1 MLLLRYL
8 LILSCFGLFAAVAG
22 MVVYDIYLACELDR
36 LLLRRANQPGDF
48 GASRTRPIAPV
59 GGEETRLQPA
69 ARKVNPSGTQTRTMP
84 VDGEF
89 FLPHDASKSAIA
101 NETGGPLTRP

>member
-36 LLLRRANQPGDF
+36 LLLRRANQPEDF
-48 GASRTRPIAPV
+48 GASRTRPIAPAES
-59 GGEETRLQPA
+59 EETRLQPA
-69 ARKVNPSGTQTRTMP
+69 ARRVNPPGVQTRTMP
-84 VDGEF
+84 VDGKF
-89 FLPHDASKSAIA
+89 FLPHDASNPAIA
-101 NETGGPLTRP
+101 SETGGPLTRP